1 MAYNI
6 LIVDDSSITRN
17 VMARTIQISGI
28 EVGEIYFAENGKVGL
43 ERLKDAWPDIV
54 FCDINMPVMNG
65 IEFVEKLQ
73 ESDEW
78 RDLPVVIVSTEG
90 SSTRMDELRA
100 RGIRGY
106 IRKPFTAEQV
116 AQMIEKVLGANQ
128 HA

>member
-1 MAYNI
+1 
-6 LIVDDSSITRN
+6 
-17 VMARTIQISGI
+17 MARTIQISGI
-28 EVGEIYFAENGKVGL
+28 DVGELYFAENGKEGL
-43 ERLKDAWPDIV
+43 DQLEVSWPDIV

-78 RDLPVVIVSTEG
+78 KDLPVVIVSTEG
-90 SSTRMDELRA
+90 SSTRMDELRE

-116 AQMIEKVLGANQ
+116 AEMIEKVLGANE